1 MWQLCIETFFDWWEI
16 QFEQVWSSLIHFGQI
31 WSKKIQNKIAIFI
44 LFWLER
50 NLIWSSFEIKKRS
63 NFFYLFLTV
72 TTFFGFLQ
80 PLGSCCFQTD
90 VDTNTDIQV
99 KIVSRLDILFDHAD
113 LSQNNFFNSFYRL
126 IDLILSWRENLQQ
139 RLMTLK
145 VLWN

>member
-1 MWQLCIETFFDWWEI
+1 MRQKLRLVKRPFRTRSKQCEI
-16 QFEQVWSSLIHFGQI
+16 WL
-31 WSKKIQNKIAIFI
+31 KKIQNKIAIFI

-50 NLIWSSFEIKKRS
+50 NLIWSKKDQI
-63 NFFYLFLTV
+63 FFILFLSV
-72 TTFFGFLQ
+72 TTFFSFLQ

-113 LSQNNFFNSFYRL
+113 LSQNNFFISFYRL

-139 RLMTLK
+139 RLMTSK
-145 VLWN
+145 V